1 MISLKNIS
9 KVYKSNDIECKAIDG
24 LSLELPQKGLVA
36 VFGASGCGKST
47 LLNIIGGLDS
57 YDSGEFIFEGKNV
70 KDFSR
75 REWDSYRNQHVGFV
89 FQNYYL
95 MSHLNVRDNIA
106 ISLQMSHQ
114 DEKLDERIDKVL
126 KEVDLEGFKKRLP
139 KTLSGGQQQRVAIA
153 RAIVTNPTII
163 LADEPTGIKEKNYL
177 PKNWRSGR
185 SNVTRKKRFVI

>member
-1 MISLKNIS
+1 MISLKRIVKIYKQGAIES
-9 KVYKSNDIECKAIDG
+9 KALDG
-24 LSLELPQKGLVA
+24 LSLDLPNKGLVA

-57 YDSGEFIFEGKNV
+57 FDSGEFIFEGKNV
-70 KDFSR
+70 KDFSKG
-75 REWDSYRNQHVGFV
+75 EWDSYRNQHVGFV

-106 ISLQMSHQ
+106 VALQMSHQ
-114 DEKLDERIDKVL
+114 DEKLNERVEDVL

-153 RAIVTNPTII
+153 RAIVTNPTIL
-163 LADEPTGIKEKNYL
+163 LADEPTGALDAKNSVSIMKL
-177 PKNWRSGR
+177 L
-185 SNVTRKKRFVI
+185 KKII